1 MDRKIIHLFTGPD
14 GKSHF
19 EDLELHLE
27 CKVSNGKKSES
38 LKTTGITVWEK
49 PVSLDHDW
57 HNAPHKQ
64 IMIMLEG
71 DCEMEVSDS
80 TKHRFHPGDILLVED
95 TTGAGHYTRALDPH
109 SRKAIVVTL
118 D

>member
-1 MDRKIIHLFTGPD
+1 MDKKIIHLYTGSD
-14 GKSHF
+14 GQSHF

-27 CKVSNGKKSES
+27 CTVRKGNKSES
-38 LKTTGITVWEK
+38 LEATGITVWDK

-64 IMIMLEG
+64 LMIMLAG
-71 DCEMEVSDS
+71 DSEMEVSDG
-80 TKHRFHPGDILLVED
+80 TKHRFNPGDILLVED
-95 TTGAGHYTRALDPH
+95 TTGAGHYTRALNPRP
-109 SRKAIVVTL
+109 RKAIVIQL